1 MSWGK
6 LFKRA
11 NSYAQASAS
20 AKLDAHADPKIQL
33 EQAIRELQAHHR
45 DLEAAAAQVIAQDK
59 QAKMRLAELSAQE
72 AKYTKSAI
80 AAQQQGNLDAARTFA
95 NQIASLRDQIGS
107 LSTQVPQLESL
118 ASDARQAVAESADQ
132 LQQKVNERNTLR
144 AQIDQTRMQQSIA
157 SSMKAVTDI
166 AGSGDVPSFD
176 EIKQKVA
183 GQFAEAQARTE
194 LASASPE
201 VQLMHAHH
209 AELTSQA
216 DAILAELS
224 GGGAQPAVLSA
235 PSVAPE
241 AIGAGQPDLA
251 DAATPDTARE
261 QATDQT
267 ASAS

>member
-20 AKLDAHADPKIQL
+20 SKLDSHADPKIQV

-45 DLEAAAAQVIAQDK
+45 DLEVAAAQVIAQDK
-59 QAKMRLAELSAQE
+59 QAKMRLADLSSQE

-95 NQIASLRDQIGS
+95 NQIASLRDQIQG
-107 LSTQVPQLESL
+107 LSSQIPQLESL
-118 ASDARQAVAESADQ
+118 ASDARTAVAESADQ
-132 LQQKVNERNTLR
+132 LQQRVNERNTLR

-157 SSMKAVTDI
+157 SSMKAVSDI
-166 AGSGDVPSFD
+166 TGSGDAPSFD

-183 GQFAEAQARTE
+183 GQFAEAQAHTE

-201 VQLMHAHH
+201 IQLMHAHH

-216 DAILAELS
+216 DSILAELS
-224 GGGAQPAVLSA
+224 SGSAQPGILTA
-235 PSVAPE
+235 PPATTE
-241 AIGAGQPDLA
+241 ALGTGESEITDAEPVDKTA
-251 DAATPDTARE
+251 DE
-261 QATDQT
+261 QA
-267 ASAS
+267 S